1 MVGKAS
7 ADHDPPSSAG
17 IFAGFGK
24 PHDSKAGPTRMPALP
39 GLLQGLEAGGLI
51 ARGGRSEVQGGGAKQ
66 RSAAIMPL
74 RCAEFEGPS
83 KGWTRWI
90 DER

>member
-39 GLLQGLEAGGLI
+39 GLLQGLEAGG
-51 ARGGRSEVQGGGAKQ
+51 AVGGSGWRRKAKERGIY
-66 RSAAIMPL
+66 AASVCGVRGPL
-74 RCAEFEGPS
+74 
-83 KGWTRWI
+83 
-90 DER
+90 ERVDALG